1 VSTQDRLYIEKD
13 KSNFIRKLI
22 EKGNRYLLFNEN
34 KESFLYAMVLGMNNP
49 TELKGAKDGLVRESY
64 LKIEDMALLYSIVL
78 EELNDLD
85 ELTEKNK
92 VYGIA
97 EKMANTGYKIM
108 NNKIDL
114 ISYDNLT
121 MKLFSELDELYENHK
136 KAGII

>member
-1 VSTQDRLYIEKD
+1 MCIRDR
-13 KSNFIRKLI
+13 
-22 EKGNRYLLFNEN
+22 
-34 KESFLYAMVLGMNNP
+34 
-49 TELKGAKDGLVRESY
+49 
-64 LKIEDMALLYSIVL
+64 DMALLYSIVL

>member
-1 VSTQDRLYIEKD
+1 
-13 KSNFIRKLI
+13 
-22 EKGNRYLLFNEN
+22 
-34 KESFLYAMVLGMNNP
+34 
-49 TELKGAKDGLVRESY
+49 
-64 LKIEDMALLYSIVL
+64 MALLYSIVL